1 MCDGTN
7 EIKVLSTFSQAIFM
21 NRFLKQKLNMVNAPT
36 LTLQGEVLTLENI
49 QQTLE
54 SDINETIKDFL
65 GGLRS
70 TCTYINA
77 KCIKHIPKCTTF
89 LLVNNQL
96 NRFFVK

>member
-1 MCDGTN
+1 MEKMENYRSSEGRQL
-7 EIKVLSTFSQAIFM
+7 EIPYKGS
-21 NRFLKQKLNMVNAPT
+21 
-36 LTLQGEVLTLENI
+36 
-49 QQTLE
+49 
-54 SDINETIKDFL
+54 INETIKDFL